1 MKYSVEDFFVKK
13 FENESNELL
22 IGHRGLF
29 SEEAMEEYVLQLTDI
44 SMSDYISYSESHP
57 QPNDFTSKDITQ
69 LSNINDCTINMCNMM
84 ISTNNIGM
92 NLIQIA
98 KALHVDK
105 AYKFND
111 VALTKYGENQVKTAS
126 QLGLTILRGDLWYL
140 TSIGY
145 VYPNINPAV
154 QNKLLSMMLLRDPF
168 YSKVLCSLYNK
179 DICLKDFMKILSE
192 STQNRRISSCMKL
205 IGFFLEQCK
214 KENIILHSIKT
225 K

>member
-1 MKYSVEDFFVKK
+1 
-13 FENESNELL
+13 
-22 IGHRGLF
+22 
-29 SEEAMEEYVLQLTDI
+29 
-44 SMSDYISYSESHP
+44 
-57 QPNDFTSKDITQ
+57 
-69 LSNINDCTINMCNMM
+69 
-84 ISTNNIGM
+84 M

-145 VYPNINPAV
+145 VYPNINPSV

-179 DICLKDFMKILSE
+179 DICNKI
-192 STQNRRISSCMKL
+192 
-205 IGFFLEQCK
+205 
-214 KENIILHSIKT
+214 
-225 K
+225 